1 MTKKTSSASAGT
13 RKKNARK
20 AAKGGSDA
28 QEDEGAPQHSQ
39 KTQQGKN
46 KKLSKAQKRAL
57 PKAKRYI
64 PPPKP
69 PAPPIPN
76 PLDSQGLAGQ
86 LPAELVVAL
95 RGIGK
100 KDDVTRRKALEEL
113 KDVWVAGVVRG
124 DGDEVEK
131 EVNEAALVSS
141 TPVWVSLVPKFQHAE
156 LIVASQF
163 SESATIAFP
172 PYDGTPATRRAIDDT
187 FNTTHH
193 PRNPLTLPL
202 TRDPEQGHTRGMARH
217 IAG

>member
-1 MTKKTSSASAGT
+1 MTAKKSSASAGT

-20 AAKGGSDA
+20 AAKGA
-28 QEDEGAPQHSQ
+28 QGEQIDETAPQHTQ

-57 PKAKRYI
+57 PKAKRYV

-69 PAPPIPN
+69 PAPPIAN

-113 KDVWVAGVVRG
+113 KDVWVAGVIKG
-124 DGDEVEK
+124 EGDEVEQ
-131 EVNEAALVSS
+131 EVREAALVSS
-141 TPVWVSLVPKFQHAE
+141 TPVWVSHIYEE
-156 LIVASQF
+156 LSGMLTGSF
-163 SESATIAFP
+163 TI
-172 PYDGTPATRRAIDDT
+172 
-187 FNTTHH
+187 
-193 PRNPLTLPL
+193 
-202 TRDPEQGHTRGMARH
+202 
-217 IAG
+217 

>member
-20 AAKGGSDA
+20 AAKGGAGDDL
-28 QEDEGAPQHSQ
+28 DESVPQHTQ

-57 PKAKRYI
+57 PKAKRYV

-95 RGIGK
+95 RGLGK

-113 KDVWVAGVVRG
+113 KDVWVAGVIKG
-124 DGDEVEK
+124 EGDEVEK
-131 EVNEAALVSS
+131 EVREAALVSS
-141 TPVWVSLVPKFQHAE
+141 TPVWVSCCPKYHVETLMKATQP
-156 LIVASQF
+156 
-163 SESATIAFP
+163 SESATITFP
-172 PYDGTPATRRAIDDT
+172 P
-187 FNTTHH
+187 HH
-193 PRNPLTLPL
+193 GASAP
-202 TRDPEQGHTRGMARH
+202 
-217 IAG
+217 

>member
-20 AAKGGSDA
+20 AAKGTLGE
-28 QEDEGAPQHSQ
+28 QEEDIAPVH

-57 PKAKRYI
+57 PKAKRYV

-95 RGIGK
+95 RGLGK
-100 KDDVTRRKALEEL
+100 KDDVTRRKALEEF
-113 KDVWVAGVVRG
+113 KDVWVGGVKG
-124 DGDEVEK
+124 EQDEVEK
-131 EVNEAALVSS
+131 EVKEAALVSS
-141 TPVWVSLVPKFQHAE
+141 TPVWVSCW
-156 LIVASQF
+156 F
-163 SESATIAFP
+163 SKLSGET
-172 PYDGTPATRRAIDDT
+172 D
-187 FNTTHH
+187 
-193 PRNPLTLPL
+193 
-202 TRDPEQGHTRGMARH
+202 
-217 IAG
+217 

>member
-20 AAKGGSDA
+20 AAKGAPGDH
-28 QEDEGAPQHSQ
+28 DEESAPAPVH

-57 PKAKRYI
+57 PKAKRYV

-95 RGIGK
+95 RGLGK
-100 KDDVTRRKALEEL
+100 KDDVTRRKALEEF
-113 KDVWVAGVVRG
+113 KDVWIGG
-124 DGDEVEK
+124 FKGEEDEVEK
-131 EVNEAALVSS
+131 EVKEAALVSS
-141 TPVWVSLVPKFQHAE
+141 TPVWVSSWSDVG
-156 LIVASQF
+156 V
-163 SESATIAFP
+163 
-172 PYDGTPATRRAIDDT
+172 
-187 FNTTHH
+187 
-193 PRNPLTLPL
+193 
-202 TRDPEQGHTRGMARH
+202 RD
-217 IAG
+217 